1 MNQNIKRDE
10 DKIKNWKTIHKPV
23 LLQEII
29 ENLNLGEGQIVFDG
43 TLGGGG
49 YSEEICKK
57 ILPSGILIATDLD
70 SDAIIRSKKRLEVF
84 NLEKKFFQENYSN
97 IQKILEELKIEKI
110 DKMILDLGISSD
122 QLASSGRGISFQNL
136 DEDLDMNLSTSL
148 KKEKKASDILNTYS
162 EEDLADI
169 FFYYGGE
176 RASKK
181 IAKAIFEARKEKEF
195 KKVKD
200 LVDLIEEEI
209 GYFYKN
215 KKIHSATK
223 IFQALRI
230 AVNDEIKNLEK
241 TLKLSPKILK
251 SGGIVGV
258 VTFHSLEDSL
268 VKRVFR
274 EMEDMGVAERIN
286 KKVIKPKWN
295 EVKDNPRARSAK
307 LRLLKII

>member
-29 ENLNLGEGQIVFDG
+29 ENLNLGEGQMVFDG